1 MVPAALFVPVASKR
15 LARPSRVL
23 LRFRPKVGDVQ
34 RMRAEISAA
43 GTMTLL
49 GETKP
54 ARVSGSFPFTQTV
67 KSVNRPDE
75 PAGPGKEEFEVVL
88 SFGEGQITYTFGD
101 ETLKEKVT
109 LPDLTFRLTPFG
121 EVLGAKGWQAPRADG
136 PFDRLR
142 VTPSGVEGRA
152 TQIGVLISQLSGSLG
167 LLTFS
172 KNAVA
177 PGDTWTSEATAP
189 TGSKAQLR
197 SVFEGFQEMNGVD
210 CARIRSNLEVP
221 FEQKLPPDAIGTR
234 VELRGSDKLEMLTW
248 MAYEEGKVVRQQV
261 DLKLSAESKTYLQ
274 GVEEPQVGRTQMS
287 ARLMV
292 QPASPPGADQAGQG

>member
-1 MVPAALFVPVASKR
+1 
-15 LARPSRVL
+15 
-23 LRFRPKVGDVQ
+23 
-34 RMRAEISAA
+34 MRAEISAA

-54 ARVSGSFPFTQTV
+54 ARVSGSFRFTQTV

-75 PAGPGKEEFEVVL
+75 PARLPEPTARVGQGPGKEEFEVVL

-109 LPDLTFRLTPFG
+109 LPGLTFRLTPFG
-121 EVLGAKGWQAPRADG
+121 EVLGAKGWQAPRADR

-142 VTPSGVEGRA
+142 VAPSGVEGRA
-152 TQIGVLISQLSGSLG
+152 TQIGGLIRQLSGPLG

-261 DLKLSAESKTYLQ
+261 DLKLSVESKTYLQ
-274 GVEEPQVGRTQMS
+274 GVEEPQEGSTQMS

-292 QPASPPGADQAGQG
+292 QPATLQAGQG